1 MENGILNVKNEA
13 GKEKEYNILFM
24 FKEEEK
30 NEDYVV
36 YTDYSLNDDGDI
48 NVYRNRYV
56 KFGEKFE
63 MLPINNREVIQF
75 IDDKLEEIRLEIVLN
90 AKKG

>member
-36 YTDYSLNDDGDI
+36 YTDYLLSDDGDI
-48 NVYRNRYV
+48 NVYRNRYI
-56 KFGEKFE
+56 KDEGKIEL
-63 MLPINNREVIQF
+63 LPINNREIEQF